1 MQYSSEEKSVNLN
14 KSNSRR
20 NFLKS
25 LLASSVGLSSTGA
38 ALSSLA
44 LINSTLMNSALAQ
57 TTQRFDDYKALV
69 CIFLHGGNDSFNML
83 IPTANNDYQTYQS
96 IRQALAYQQ
105 NTLQPITPISTMPYE
120 LGLPNAMSPLQA
132 LFQQGDL
139 AFLANTGPLLQ
150 PVTKA
155 QALQDWSILPPQLF
169 SHNDQQKHW
178 QTAWMQQTI
187 NTGWAGRMADL
198 LMDTNNPLSMNLSID
213 GSNILQTGL
222 NSLPYSLDAS
232 GVQAFAALNP
242 DNAWNNSRVEAFTQL
257 QGANNHLL
265 GQGYSEIYQ
274 RAQSNINIVS
284 NAIENASATTI
295 NYPTNSLAQQLKMVA
310 QLASSQQILGHQREV
325 FFVGLGGFDTHD
337 NQANQHPLL
346 LQRISEALLAFYDDL
361 KARALFDAVT
371 SFTIS
376 DFGRTLSSN
385 GDGTDHGWGGHHI
398 IMGGAVKGGD
408 IYGTLPADLQL
419 NSNDDLEDGRMIP
432 TTSVEQYAA
441 TLAKWFGL
449 TSNEITAVFPNLSR
463 FAQTDLGF
471 MS

>member
-1 MQYSSEEKSVNLN
+1 VNLN
-14 KSNSRR
+14 KTKSRR

-38 ALSSLA
+38 TLSSLA
-44 LINSTLMNSALAQ
+44 LMNSALAQ
-57 TTQRFDDYKALV
+57 SSQRFNDYKALV
-69 CIFLHGGNDSFNML
+69 CVFLHGGNDSFNML
-83 IPTANNDYQTYQS
+83 VPTANSEYQTYQS

-105 NTLQPITPISTMPYE
+105 NSLHPISPISAMPYE

-139 AFLANTGPLLQ
+139 AFLANAGPLLQ

-155 QALQDWSILPPQLF
+155 QALQNWDILPPQLF

-178 QTAWMQQTI
+178 QTAWMQQSI

-198 LMDTNNPLSMNLSID
+198 LMDTSNPLSMNLSID
-213 GSNILQTGL
+213 GNNLLQTGV
-222 NSLPYSLDAS
+222 NSLPYTLDKS
-232 GVQAFAALNP
+232 GVQTFEALNP
-242 DNAWNNSRVEAFTQL
+242 DKAWNTSRINTFKQL
-257 QGANNHLL
+257 INTNNNILA
-265 GQGYSEIYQ
+265 QGYSEIYQ

-284 NAIENASATTI
+284 NAIENSAKTTI
-295 NYPTNSLAQQLKMVA
+295 NYPSNTLAKQLKMVA
-310 QLASSQQILGHQREV
+310 QLASSQQLLGHQREV

-346 LQRISEALLAFYDDL
+346 LQRISEALLAFNGDL
-361 KARALFDAVT
+361 KERGLFDAVT
-371 SFTIS
+371 TFSIS

-408 IYGTLPADLQL
+408 IYGTLPEDLQL
-419 NSNDDLEDGRMIP
+419 NSVDDLEDGRMIP

-449 TSNEITAVFPNLSR
+449 TPNEITAVFPNLSR
-463 FAQTDLGF
+463 FAQSDLGF